1 MDPRLASFNKAA
13 LTGFILSMYRL
24 PLSSKLRATAASAMR
39 QTSTRK
45 NPHLGS
51 ALRSYSSKGASSKD
65 SRLYLHVGPSGD
77 CWTGH
82 NVFAAKHLQ
91 PDYVKSVEITSAS
104 TANVEYLLELLE
116 DHPTW
121 GQDIYD
127 AGALPEELA
136 KIIEEAKEEES

>member
-1 MDPRLASFNKAA
+1 
-13 LTGFILSMYRL
+13 MYRL
-24 PLSSKLRATAASAMR
+24 PLSSKLRATAASGMSP
-39 QTSTRK
+39 TSSWK
-45 NPHLGS
+45 NPHLGA

-91 PDYVKSVEITSAS
+91 PDYVKSVEITPAKAS
-104 TANVEYLLELLE
+104 VDYLLELLE

-127 AGALPEELA
+127 TGALPKELV
-136 KIIEEAKEEES
+136 KMIDEAKEEES